1 MATRLEL
8 HSLLCK
14 ILDCP
19 EMGIECRAYYQPP
32 ESIQMRYP
40 AIVYSRSNIIGLHA
54 NDGVYLCKNG
64 YLVIVIDEDP
74 DSPLVDAI
82 AKIPTARFSRSY
94 VSDNLNHTAFTLYS

>member
-14 ILDCP
+14 ILNCP
-19 EMGIECRAYYQPP
+19 EIGDECRAYFQPP
-32 ESIQMRYP
+32 ESIRMRYP
-40 AIVYSRSNIIGLHA
+40 AIEYSLSDIDSSYA
-54 NDGVYLCKNG
+54 NDGVYLSQKS

-74 DSPLVDAI
+74 DSALVDAV

-94 VSDNLNHTAFTLYS
+94 PSDNLNHTAFTLYF